1 MVYSNDGPGFHRDLT
16 HTPAYR
22 GLAPR
27 IVTYVPQASLVG
39 ALLHQDP
46 RARTVKSHGHGTAGQ
61 HDPFTWEVHSG
72 SFRFLSRRSR
82 QAQRE
87 ADGFRGWVDSMAPA
101 ERAEFTD
108 VLFSLLSAAQA
119 ETLSELSEHWADT
132 ALAALGAY
140 RALPTET
147 RRDMLKY
154 IWRFLRNLSTGGKAH
169 PHRLH

>member
-1 MVYSNDGPGFHRDLT
+1 
-16 HTPAYR
+16 
-22 GLAPR
+22 
-27 IVTYVPQASLVG
+27 
-39 ALLHQDP
+39 
-46 RARTVKSHGHGTAGQ
+46 
-61 HDPFTWEVHSG
+61 
-72 SFRFLSRRSR
+72 
-82 QAQRE
+82 
-87 ADGFRGWVDSMAPA
+87 MAPA

-140 RALPTET
+140 RALPPET

-154 IWRFLRNLSTGGKAH
+154 IWRFLRNLSTGGKTH